1 MPLKEAEK
9 EYDFKK
15 IEEKVQKFWTDEDIY
30 DKANKLRANGPQYS
44 FLDGPPY
51 CSGKIHLGTTWNKV
65 IKDTLLRYKSMN
77 GFKLRRQAGW
87 DTHGLPIEH
96 KVEELL
102 GIQSK
107 QEIEEKYGIDNFIN
121 QCKEFAMENKIAM
134 TEQFKSLGVWMDW
147 DNPYMTLDPK
157 YMESAWWTLKKS
169 HEKNLL
175 TKDKRVISWCPHCQT
190 ALAAAEI
197 DYTDGDDPSIY
208 VRFPLK
214 EKLDVGDEFKNL
226 KQSFLVWTTTPWT
239 LPGNLAICL
248 NEDFE
253 YSFVKVDE
261 RLNNGINFK
270 KNPDAPKFLLD
281 GEEILL
287 IASDLVE
294 TVLGPM
300 EIVHKNRLG
309 NPDYNPDDKKSKKYI
324 FEEETE
330 IIYDVIKTVKGSELL
345 GLAYEY
351 PLADEVPKQMEIE
364 SENSLVHTTFHGN
377 HVELG
382 EGTGFVHTA
391 PGHGPEDFEIGQE
404 VGLPVHCPVDEAG
417 CFNEDGGEY
426 ADGYTK
432 DLNDTI
438 IADLI
443 AKGLMLK
450 NDTINHRYGVCWRC
464 KTPIIYLATE
474 QWFIKVPEIKEKMLS
489 EIDRVEWVPKWAGE
503 GRFHDWVAN
512 AKDWTISRQR
522 YWGIPIPIWVCP
534 DCGEIKVI
542 GSVEELKE
550 LSINEITASDE
561 DLVHRPYVDEVLI
574 NCDCGCE
581 SPMKRIPDVL
591 DVWIDS
597 GVAGWAALYYPREEE
612 MFKEW
617 YPYDFICEGHDQT
630 RGWFY
635 SQLGTGVIALDQAPY
650 NKVLMHGFVLD
661 EEGKKMSK
669 SLGNV
674 VQPEEVIEKYG
685 ADVLRFYLLWACK
698 PWDDLKFVWDELNN
712 VKKMFNIF
720 WNVYVFSTTYMA
732 LDDFNPDNCILEGP
746 DANVALRNEDKW
758 ILSRVNSLAKEVGQN
773 INDVYFHLAT
783 RKIYNFILEDLSR
796 WYVRLIRGRTWVESD
811 DPDKLG
817 AYYSLY
823 TTLNTL
829 IHLMAPIT
837 PHLSEEVYEN
847 LVKNIDSDAIESVH
861 MDDWMFDEELIDH
874 ELEAEMD
881 NIREIIEAA
890 ARARDV
896 ARYKL
901 RWPVSDITV
910 VSQDE
915 AILESV
921 KNLEDV
927 IKDQSNTKEVLRATE
942 FENLTFIAK
951 PNLKTLGPRL
961 KGDMGIVQKF
971 FAQAKAEGIGNSI
984 KAELDST
991 GKYIVKGEDREGNLK
1006 EIELSADDVLYESE
1020 LPDDVVSAEFDGGN
1034 VFVNTK
1040 ITPEI
1045 LSEAMARELI
1055 RRIQDMRKDMDLD
1068 VEANVGVMVNT
1079 DAEFKELVEKQ
1090 SELISDEVRAR
1101 SLVIFDGT
1109 ACEICTDKGE
1119 GADDDI
1125 SVEYSKEWDIEG
1137 HKVIISVVKL

>member
-1 MPLKEAEK
+1 MPLKEADK
-9 EYDFKK
+9 NYDFKK
-15 IEEKVQKFWTDEDIY
+15 IEEKVQNFWADSDIY
-30 DKANKLRANGPQYS
+30 EKTNKLRANGPQYS

-77 GFKLRRQAGW
+77 GFSLRRQAGW

-96 KVEELL
+96 KVEQLL
-102 GIQSK
+102 GIESK
-107 QEIEEKYGIDNFIN
+107 QEIEEKYGIDNFIDK
-121 QCKEFAMENKIAM
+121 CKEFAMENKVAM

-157 YMESAWWTLKKS
+157 YMESAWWTLKKT

-175 TKDKRVISWCPHCQT
+175 TRDQRVISWCPHCQT

-197 DYTDGDDPSIY
+197 DYTEGDDPSIY

-214 EKLDVGDEFKNL
+214 ENFLTEENCDDFEAL
-226 KQSFLVWTTTPWT
+226 ADLRQSFLVWTTTPWT

-248 NEDFE
+248 NEDFD

-261 RLNNGINFK
+261 RLNESE
-270 KNPDAPKFLLD
+270 
-281 GEEILL
+281 EEILI
-287 IASDLVE
+287 IAKELLE
-294 TVLGPM
+294 TVLGPI
-300 EIVHKNRLG
+300 EVIHKNKLP
-309 NPDYNPDDKKSKKYI
+309 NPKYDPDDEESKEKKYI
-324 FEEETE
+324 IEEEKEVMYE
-330 IIYDVIKTVKGSELL
+330 IIKTVKGSELL
-345 GLAYEY
+345 GLSYVY
-351 PLADEVPKQMEIE
+351 PLAEQVPKQMGIE
-364 SENSLVHTTFHGN
+364 AENKLVHTTFHGD

-391 PGHGPEDFEIGQE
+391 PGHGPEDFEVGQK
-404 VGLPVHCPVDEAG
+404 VGLPIHCPVDEAG
-417 CFNEDGGEY
+417 CFTEEGGIY
-426 ADGYTK
+426 AEGFTK

-443 AKGLMLK
+443 AQDLMFK
-450 NDTINHRYGVCWRC
+450 HDTINHRYGVCWRC

-522 YWGIPIPIWVCP
+522 YWGIPIPIWICP

-542 GSVEELKE
+542 GSVEELKNE
-550 LSINEITASDE
+550 SINEITASDE

-574 NCDCGCE
+574 KCDCGCD

-612 MFKEW
+612 MFNKW

-732 LDDFNPDNCILEGP
+732 LDEFDPAKCIVDGP
-746 DANVALRNEDKW
+746 DANVTLRNEDKW
-758 ILSRVNSLAKEVGQN
+758 ILSRVNSLAKEVGEA
-773 INDVYFHLAT
+773 INDVHFHLAT
-783 RKIYNFILEDLSR
+783 RAINNFILEDLSR

-847 LVKNIDSDAIESVH
+847 LVKNLNAEAVESIH
-861 MDDWMFDEELIDH
+861 MDDWMYDESLIDN
-874 ELEAEMD
+874 ELEAKMD
-881 NIREIIEAA
+881 NVRDVIEAS

-910 VSQDE
+910 VSQDDE
-915 AILESV
+915 VLESISS
-921 KNLEDV
+921 LEDI
-927 IKDQSNTKEVLRATE
+927 IKDQSNTKEVITATE

-971 FAQAKAEGIGNSI
+971 FAQAKADGTGNSI
-984 KAELDST
+984 KDSLDST
-991 GKYIVKGEDREGNLK
+991 GKYVVRGEDREGNLK
-1006 EIELSADDVLYESE
+1006 EIELSADDVLYETE
-1020 LPDDVVSAEFDGGN
+1020 LPDDVVSAEFAGGN

-1079 DAEFKELVEKQ
+1079 NAEFKELVEKQ
-1090 SELISDEVRAR
+1090 SDLISEEVRAK
-1101 SLVIFDGT
+1101 SLVIFDGE
-1109 ACEICTDKGE
+1109 ACEVCTLKGTE
-1119 GADDDI
+1119 ENVDEDI
-1125 SVEYSKEWDIEG
+1125 SVEYSKEWIIEDN
-1137 HKVIISVVKL
+1137 KVIISVVKLI

>member
-9 EYDFKK
+9 SYDFKK
-15 IEEKVQKFWTDEDIY
+15 IEKKIQNFWEVSDTY
-30 DKANKLRANGPQYS
+30 NKTKELRANGPSFS

-65 IKDTLLRYKSMN
+65 IKDTLLRYKSMK
-77 GFKLRRQAGW
+77 GFKTRRQPGW

-96 KVEELL
+96 KVEQLM
-102 GIQSK
+102 GFQSK
-107 QEIEEKYGIDNFIN
+107 QEIEETIGIAGFIEK
-121 QCKEFAMENKIAM
+121 CKEFAFENKDAM

-147 DNPYMTLDPK
+147 DNPYITLDPK
-157 YMESAWWTLKKS
+157 YMESAWWTLKKT
-169 HEKNLL
+169 HERNLL

-197 DYTDGDDPSIY
+197 DYTEGEDPSIY
-208 VRFPLK
+208 VRFPL
-214 EKLDVGDEFKNL
+214 ENPIVDGLSEEDAKLN
-226 KQSFLVWTTTPWT
+226 QSFLVWTTTPWT
-239 LPGNLAICL
+239 LPANLAICL
-248 NEDFE
+248 NEDFD
-253 YSFVKVDE
+253 YNFVKITQKIE
-261 RLNNGINFK
+261 GLGI
-270 KNPDAPKFLLD
+270 PEE
-281 GEEILL
+281 GEIV
-287 IASDLVE
+287 LVAKE
-294 TVLGPM
+294 LTEAVLGPI
-300 EIVHKNRLG
+300 EIIHKNKIP
-309 NPDYNPDDKKSKKYI
+309 NPNYDEEVEKAKGKKEKKEKKYLI
-324 FEEETE
+324 EEETE
-330 IIYDVIKTVKGSELL
+330 VMYEIVRTVKGSELI
-345 GLAYEY
+345 GLSYQY
-351 PLADEVPKQMEIE
+351 PLAEQVPKQMELE
-364 SENSLVHTTFHGN
+364 KEYELLHTTFHGD

-391 PGHGPEDFEIGQE
+391 PGHGPDDFAIGQKF
-404 VGLPVHCPVDEAG
+404 GLPIHCPVDDAG
-417 CFNEDGGEY
+417 CFTEDAGIY

-443 AKGLMLK
+443 ASNIMYK
-450 NDTINHRYGVCWRC
+450 NTTISHRYGVCWRC

-474 QWFIKVPEIKEKMLS
+474 QWFIKVPEIKDKMLS
-489 EIDRVEWVPKWAGE
+489 EIDRVEWVPEWAGA
-503 GRFHDWVAN
+503 GRFHDWVEN

-534 DCGEIKVI
+534 DCGEIQVI
-542 GSVEELKE
+542 GSVAELKE
-550 LSINEITASDE
+550 KSINEITANDD
-561 DLVHRPYVDEVLI
+561 DLVHRPYVDDIIIKCE
-574 NCDCGCE
+574 CGADC
-581 SPMKRIPDVL
+581 KRIPDVL

-597 GVAGWAALYYPREEE
+597 GVASLGGIYYPEEQAG
-612 MFKEW
+612 FDEW
-617 YPYDFICEGHDQT
+617 YPYDFITEGHDQT

-635 SQLGTGVIALDQAPY
+635 SQLGTGVIAMDRAPY

-698 PWDDLKFVWDELNN
+698 PWDDMKFVWDELNN
-712 VKKMFNIF
+712 VNKMFNIL

-732 LDDFNPDNCILEGP
+732 LDEFNPDKCILDGP
-746 DANVALRNEDKW
+746 DKNVTLRNEDKW
-758 ILSRVNSLAKEVGQN
+758 ILSRVNSLAKDVGEH

-783 RKIYNFILEDLSR
+783 RKIMDFILEDLSR

-817 AYYSLY
+817 AYWSLY
-823 TTLNTL
+823 TTLDTL
-829 IHLMAPIT
+829 MHLMAPIT
-837 PHLSEEVYEN
+837 PHLAEEVYEN
-847 LVKNIDSDAIESVH
+847 LVKNVKAEYNESIH
-861 MDDWMFDEELIDH
+861 MDDWLVNEDLIDL
-874 ELEAEMD
+874 ELESKMD
-881 NIREIIEAA
+881 NVRQIIEAA

-910 VSQDE
+910 VAQDE
-915 AILESV
+915 DVLEGV
-921 KNLEDV
+921 KFLEDV
-927 IKDQSNTKEVLRATE
+927 IKDQSNTKEVITAKE
-942 FENLTFIAK
+942 FPDLTFIPK

-971 FAQAKAEGIGNSI
+971 FAQAKAEGIGNDI

-991 GKYIVKGEDREGNLK
+991 GKYVVKGEDREGNMK
-1006 EIELSADDVLYESE
+1006 EIELSVEDVLYETE
-1020 LPDDVVSAEFDGGN
+1020 LPEEVVSAEFDGGN

-1045 LSEAMARELI
+1045 FAEAMARELI

-1068 VEANVGVMVNT
+1068 VEANIGVMVNT
-1079 DAEFKELVEKQ
+1079 NSEFKEILEKQ
-1090 SELISDEVRAR
+1090 TELVSDEVRAN
-1101 SLVIFDGT
+1101 SLVIFDGD
-1109 ACEICTDKGE
+1109 ACDVCTDKGTDE
-1119 GADDDI
+1119 SVEDI
-1125 SVEYSKEWDIEG
+1125 SVEYSKEWEIEDN
-1137 HKVIISVVKL
+1137 KVIISVVKL